1 MKHIKCFHKA
11 PVCLVWNSYCDGEGE
26 LAVIGP
32 GQTSALELG
41 WGQSHRPCFGVGSH
55 RSGHGA
61 WSWGGDSPTGPALG
75 WDPTAA
81 ATVLA
86 THSSDHCHLG
96 PVPGAPSLGFLH
108 SATRIQP
115 ALNVVG
121 GWPESAGHG
130 DLD

>member
-1 MKHIKCFHKA
+1 MTE
-11 PVCLVWNSYCDGEGE
+11 SGR

-41 WGQSHRPCFGVGSH
+41 WGQSQSALLWGGSH
-55 RSGHGA
+55 RRPRC
-61 WSWGGDSPTGPALG
+61 WSWGGDSPAGPALG

-121 GWPESAGHG
+121 GVARTGW
-130 DLD
+130 LW